1 MVTQPTGVFDQVDL
15 TVAPMAIED
24 VEKRLSALHE
34 LDKLLE
40 TASASINHLKAG
52 KTASDMLA
60 AQQAREQFS
69 TAVAQYYRTL
79 EDVTVGVRREIL
91 LLNNVSKDKVLPIS
105 IVPKAEWVGHV
116 KEEET
121 WREVDALLEK
131 TD

>member
-1 MVTQPTGVFDQVDL
+1 
-15 TVAPMAIED
+15 MAIED

-34 LDKLLE
+34 LDKKIIQLLE

-52 KTASDMLA
+52 KTAPDMLA
-60 AQQAREQFS
+60 SQQAREKFS

-131 TD
+131 SD